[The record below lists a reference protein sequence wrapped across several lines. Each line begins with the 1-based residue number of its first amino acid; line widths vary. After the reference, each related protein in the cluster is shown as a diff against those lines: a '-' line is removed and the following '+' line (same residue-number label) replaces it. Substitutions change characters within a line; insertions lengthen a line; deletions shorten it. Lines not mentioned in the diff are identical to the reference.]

1 MVTKMKGVI
10 WMKKESLFSIILLVL
25 FIFILIG
32 CAKEEVS
39 TVLEEQNQI
48 ISVAVKVDFI
58 NNETLED
65 LKAKGLIINDTE
77 QSKTYG
83 NVVFGKIN
91 KSKVGDLPGEV
102 KEGVSEREYKTEVLK
117 EIAIEYNPNWKQ
129 NPRDLGLLIQS
140 QIVTDEK
147 KKELGVIGP
156 TILGST
162 KEKFEMSQ
170 YITVVIFFRIE
181 EWQNWE
187 QHRDELSSELGDNI
201 QIERA
206 GPLDMTAKITEEGFK
221 KLDDKEFI
229 LSIGIR

>member
-1 MVTKMKGVI
+1 MVTKVKGVI

-65 LKAKGLIINDTE
+65 LKSKGLIINDTE

-91 KSKVGDLPGEV
+91 KSKVGDLQGEV
-102 KEGVSEREYKTEVLK
+102 NEGVDEREYKTEVLK
-117 EIAIEYNPNWKQ
+117 EIGVIAHPSFQQ
-129 NPRDLGLLIQS
+129 NERDLNLLAQS
-140 QIVTDEK
+140 QVVLDEEREQK
-147 KKELGVIGP
+147 GIIKGP
-156 TILGST
+156 I
-162 KEKFEMSQ
+162 
-170 YITVVIFFRIE
+170 IE
-181 EWQNWE
+181 DQ
-187 QHRDELSSELGDNI
+187 L
-201 QIERA
+201 IERV
-206 GPLDMTAKITEEGFK
+206 TQEEFV
-221 KLDDKEFI
+221 
-229 LSIGIR
+229 

>member
-58 NNETLED
+58 NNETLEE
-65 LKAKGLIINDTE
+65 LKAQGLVINDTE

-102 KEGVSEREYKTEVLK
+102 KEGVDEREDKTEVLK

-187 QHRDELSSELGDNI
+187 Q
-201 QIERA
+201 
-206 GPLDMTAKITEEGFK
+206 
-221 KLDDKEFI
+221 
-229 LSIGIR
+229 

>member
-1 MVTKMKGVI
+1 MKGVI

-58 NNETLED
+58 NNETLEE
-65 LKAKGLIINDTE
+65 LKAQGLVINDTE